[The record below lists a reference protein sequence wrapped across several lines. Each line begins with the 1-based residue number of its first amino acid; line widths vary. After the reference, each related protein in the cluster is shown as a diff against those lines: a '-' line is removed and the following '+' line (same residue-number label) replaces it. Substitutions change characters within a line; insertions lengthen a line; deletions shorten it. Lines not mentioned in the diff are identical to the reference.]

1 MLASLTEEATAS
13 RGRYVV
19 ITPADDDT
27 AREVVELAARHL
39 TDPSRLS
46 WVTLE
51 QIVSSTRRLGDHRL
65 SAWAGAFSARYLP

>member
-1 MLASLTEEATAS
+1 
-13 RGRYVV
+13 VV
-19 ITPADDDT
+19 TPADDDT

-51 QIVSSTRRLGDHRL
+51 
-65 SAWAGAFSARYLP
+65 